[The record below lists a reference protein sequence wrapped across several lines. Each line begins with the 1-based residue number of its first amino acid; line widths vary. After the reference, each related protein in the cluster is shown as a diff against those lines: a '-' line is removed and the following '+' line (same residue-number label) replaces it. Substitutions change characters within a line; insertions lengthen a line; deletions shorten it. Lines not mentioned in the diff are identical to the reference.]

1 MTNTKKAT
9 ILAGALAALLVLLF
23 IALPNKDICADTIR
37 GYKERANASIDIIR
51 SGYKSLKGTLGT
63 ESVLEVPQIQKL
75 DALNFSVLRACDT
88 HCRLLTHCLRFV
100 MFKPPSEACPQEYR
114 DLKDTQLRAEGVLE
128 RLAMVGAQ
136 MKEAQAQVPA
146 VQKAR
151 SDVQELEKAGGATGV
166 RLALAQAKQRQ
177 LDTELSERLHLIS
190 TQLAELEKDQEGL
203 R

>member
-1 MTNTKKAT
+1 MSKIKKAALL
-9 ILAGALAALLVLLF
+9 IGALAALLVLLF

-37 GYKERANASIDIIR
+37 GYKEKANASVEIIR
-51 SGYKSLKGTLGT
+51 SGYRSLKGALGT
-63 ESVLEVPQIQKL
+63 ESVVEVPQIEKL

-100 MFKPPSEACPQEYR
+100 LFKPPSEACPQEYR
-114 DLKDTQLRAEGVLE
+114 DLQDTQLRAEGVLQ

-151 SDVQELEKAGGATGV
+151 SDVQELEKAGGATGA

-177 LDTELSERLHLIS
+177 LDTEFSASLHQIS
-190 TQLAELEKDQEGL
+190 TQLAELEKE
-203 R
+203 